1 MVCCWIQP
9 SVISVVYGAF
19 ATWLLVLRPS
29 SPQLL
34 RCCSA
39 AGHQQDPVLHDEGSA
54 ETTVSFPRLIPTGTL
69 VAVGAMVGRTVVRV
83 HWGSG
88 APRWL
93 VDYLGLDD
101 RTLQSQELRAGFL
114 NEWPEAHTEAEETK
128 GNQSC
133 ENTLCDGAAP
143 GHGQASHSTVC
154 RRGRRGR
161 RRHRRH
167 RSDQRGFARTL
178 PGRPSPSPPAT
189 KPQPSRL

>member
-1 MVCCWIQP
+1 MDEGIDGLGVDSLDMGASSSGEEEDGYGRRPPLNNDDEIHAIGSTAGRWAFAWASQLLDAATAALFVVCCWIQP

-101 RTLQSQELRAGFL
+101 R
-114 NEWPEAHTEAEETK
+114 
-128 GNQSC
+128 
-133 ENTLCDGAAP
+133 
-143 GHGQASHSTVC
+143 
-154 RRGRRGR
+154 
-161 RRHRRH
+161 
-167 RSDQRGFARTL
+167 
-178 PGRPSPSPPAT
+178 
-189 KPQPSRL
+189 